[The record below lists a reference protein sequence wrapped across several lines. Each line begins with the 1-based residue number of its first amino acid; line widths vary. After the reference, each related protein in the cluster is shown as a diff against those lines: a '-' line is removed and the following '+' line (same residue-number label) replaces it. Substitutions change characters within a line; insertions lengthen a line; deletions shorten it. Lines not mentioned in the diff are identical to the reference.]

1 MAEKQDVLGL
11 VVATHCGVATEM
23 VRAAELIVG
32 PLAAC
37 RALSLDPGDSVERL
51 TATLAEAVREV
62 DQGRGVII
70 LTDLFGGTPA
80 NISLALMGP
89 KVEVLSGV
97 NLPMLIKFASCRGE
111 LTLPEAAAA
120 LREYGRRHISLAS
133 EVLSGRAAKTP

>member
-1 MAEKQDVLGL
+1 MAEKRDVLGL
-11 VVATHCGVATEM
+11 VVATHCGVAREM

-32 PLAAC
+32 PLSAC
-37 RALSLDPGDSVERL
+37 RALSLDPGDPVERL
-51 TATLAEAVREV
+51 GAMVAEALREV

-80 NISLALMGP
+80 NISLSFMGP
-89 KVEVLSGV
+89 RVEVLSGV

-133 EVLSGRAAKTP
+133 EVLASRASRPS